1 VVVAAERL
9 GARWLGRERVNIL
22 VPLGSEGGKYQNG
35 LCGSWCRG
43 REREIF
49 LSRSMLGGNAEEG
62 GRKKTSK
69 IPRAVSFPYKT
80 GCPCRE
86 QNISL

>member
-22 VPLGSEGGKYQNG
+22 VPLGSEGGKGKYFCPDRCSVVTQ
-35 LCGSWCRG
+35 R
-43 REREIF
+43 
-49 LSRSMLGGNAEEG
+49 EG

-69 IPRAVSFPYKT
+69 IPQAVSFPYKT